1 VDNLSDSDYALY
13 KDLKSGA
20 TRTGTSKAEAQF
32 LPTYRQ
38 IQTLVTGGKSDQAQQ
53 QVESLSDADY
63 KLYQSLK
70 KKGF

>member
-1 VDNLSDSDYALY
+1 
-13 KDLKSGA
+13 
-20 TRTGTSKAEAQF
+20 
-32 LPTYRQ
+32 
-38 IQTLVTGGKSDQAQQ
+38 VTGGKSDQAQQ